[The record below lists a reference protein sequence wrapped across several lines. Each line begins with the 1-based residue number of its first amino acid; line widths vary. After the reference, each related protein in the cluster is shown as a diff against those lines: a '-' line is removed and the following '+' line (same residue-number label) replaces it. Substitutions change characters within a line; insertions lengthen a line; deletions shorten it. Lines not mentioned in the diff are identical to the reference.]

1 MPRLI
6 ERPTQFPVPVDQ
18 DLVIEE
24 YVGTINTG
32 TSSVSIAR
40 LRSGEGW
47 SEPAQRPEFD
57 EYTLVLHGE
66 LHIDNIDEGTTMIM
80 KANQAVIVPKGV
92 KIRYS
97 TPSIDGADYIAICHP
112 AFTMEAAH
120 RDDMCGIE

>member
-1 MPRLI
+1 MIRLI
-6 ERPTQFPVPVDQ
+6 EHSTQFPVPANQ
-18 DLVIEE
+18 KLVIEE
-24 YVGTINTG
+24 YIGAINTG

-40 LRSGEGW
+40 LRSSEGW

-57 EYTLVLHGE
+57 EYTFVLHGE
-66 LHIDNIDEGTTMIM
+66 LHIENIDEGTTMVV

-97 TPSIDGADYIAICHP
+97 TPSAAGADYIAVCLP

-120 RDDMCGIE
+120 RDEM